1 MENPIKNLTD
11 RFDSRTAVIGIVGLG
26 YVGLPLMLRYT
37 HVGFKVLGIDI
48 DPAKVEK
55 LNACQSYIEHIGAD
69 KITAARH
76 AGFEATTDFSR
87 SGETDALIICV
98 PTPLNKNREPDLS
111 YVTNTVDALVPYLR
125 PGQVISLESTT
136 YPGTTEEEL
145 LPRVEKN
152 GLKVGTDIFLVYS
165 PEREDPGNKDFSPSN
180 IPKVVGGHTPACLE
194 AGKALYCPAI
204 DTLVPVS
211 STKSAEMTKLLE
223 NIFRSVNIALV
234 NEMKVVC
241 LRMGIDIHEVI
252 RAAATK
258 PFGFM
263 PFFPGPGLGGHC
275 IPIDPFYLTSKAREY
290 DISTRFIELAGE
302 VNTSMPYFVVQRVME
317 ALNDQGKALKNAKV
331 LLLGAAYKKN
341 VDDDR
346 ESPSYKL
353 MALLMEKGARV
364 SYNDPHIP
372 VLRPGRKY
380 DFGLT
385 STPLTEQT
393 LAGSDCILIA
403 TDHDAY
409 DYPFILAH
417 APLIVDTRNV
427 FPDPADTFGKVYP
440 A

>member
-1 MENPIKNLTD
+1 
-11 RFDSRTAVIGIVGLG
+11 
-26 YVGLPLMLRYT
+26 
-37 HVGFKVLGIDI
+37 
-48 DPAKVEK
+48 
-55 LNACQSYIEHIGAD
+55 
-69 KITAARH
+69 
-76 AGFEATTDFSR
+76 
-87 SGETDALIICV
+87 
-98 PTPLNKNREPDLS
+98 
-111 YVTNTVDALVPYLR
+111 
-125 PGQVISLESTT
+125 
-136 YPGTTEEEL
+136 
-145 LPRVEKN
+145 
-152 GLKVGTDIFLVYS
+152 
-165 PEREDPGNKDFSPSN
+165 
-180 IPKVVGGHTPACLE
+180 
-194 AGKALYCPAI
+194 
-204 DTLVPVS
+204 
-211 STKSAEMTKLLE
+211 MTKLLE